1 MLILT
6 RKSGESILIG
16 HGIRVTV
23 VDIRGRR
30 VQLGVE
36 APKELLVYREE
47 LYERIMEENRRAA
60 SSSSLGLEELVKQ
73 VRKP

>member
-23 VDIRGRR
+23 VDVRGKQ

-36 APKELLVYREE
+36 APKELMIYREE
-47 LYERIMEENRRAA
+47 LYERIMEENRLAAA
-60 SSSSLGLEELVKQ
+60 SSSLSLEEVVRR